1 MFIGRTKFA
10 DGIWVCFMILPSSFS
25 KHLFSSR
32 TYSLLLMAISYRLES
47 NSILQSERMMAA

>member
-25 KHLFSSR
+25 KHLFR
-32 TYSLLLMAISYRLES
+32 TD
-47 NSILQSERMMAA
+47 